1 VAGADTAAAAAW
13 SPSQDKEAAGC
24 TRWSFSPVQPPV
36 RVRVRAPLSADD
48 RPTRLRSLRED
59 QGEASVDWPRGSA
72 PQARENGCA
81 RAPQAAARRCRV
93 RPPCAAARTH
103 TRRGTPM
110 ARAQRSHAG
119 RPIKPKVGSLSIM
132 TQHRIPAC
140 RDCCRPADRKRRVS
154 AHVPVTCPGACQGN
168 PSALLAAMRR
178 VWVTRRR
185 PAGGVWVSPRSTFQS
200 ASEAPGHLVG

>member
-1 VAGADTAAAAAW
+1 VAHVVLTEPWGLNRAAGRCRGARLRGGSRHCSRRRLVPVAG
-13 SPSQDKEAAGC
+13 QEAAGC
-24 TRWSFSPVQPPV
+24 TRWSFSHVQPPV

-48 RPTRLRSLRED
+48 RPTRLRS
-59 QGEASVDWPRGSA
+59 
-72 PQARENGCA
+72 
-81 RAPQAAARRCRV
+81 
-93 RPPCAAARTH
+93 ARTRGKCGLH

-132 TQHRIPAC
+132 TQRRIPAC

-168 PSALLAAMRR
+168 PSALLAAIRR
-178 VWVTRRR
+178 VTSF
-185 PAGGVWVSPRSTFQS
+185 GHGVQRAESGEFHFSVSF
-200 ASEAPGHLVG
+200 